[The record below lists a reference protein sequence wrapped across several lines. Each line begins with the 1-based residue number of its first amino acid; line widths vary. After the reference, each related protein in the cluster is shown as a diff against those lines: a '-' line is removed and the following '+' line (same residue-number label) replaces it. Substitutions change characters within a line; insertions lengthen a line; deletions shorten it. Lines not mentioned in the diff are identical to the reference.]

1 VIAGSPKSMA
11 VKLALDDKQE
21 ILRLYRESDAATTQ
35 LAKQFGISTSTVLRL
50 LQELIPA
57 EEYRELVV
65 QKQAKGKRGVRANH
79 DLGNFQVNQLALIP
93 DELQFCP
100 EDSDDN
106 VANFAES
113 IDEEFEQGDE
123 TAIAMDEYDELNSE
137 LNDRL
142 NSAEVDLNFD
152 STNTDADIDDLVLE
166 LDDEPEDGELED
178 GELED
183 GELEDEDLEDD
194 DDSEDDLV
202 DEDNLAL
209 DEEDFSEEDSESAMS
224 MFADLHGN
232 HSASDRLEMLPLTEA
247 DLPQICY
254 IVVDR
259 IAEIITRPLRDFK
272 DLGAIPPEEA
282 LSKTIPIFDNHRV
295 ARRFSHHNQRVI
307 KFPSDLIHITS
318 SKLVQKGI
326 TRILFSGQVYTLN

>member
-1 VIAGSPKSMA
+1 MA

-57 EEYRELVV
+57 EEYRELVI
-65 QKQAKGKRGVRANH
+65 QKQAKGKRGSRANH
-79 DLGNFQVNQLALIP
+79 DLGNLQVNQLALIP
-93 DELQFCP
+93 DELP
-100 EDSDDN
+100 SSPDESA
-106 VANFAES
+106 VNFTEH
-113 IDEEFEQGDE
+113 I
-123 TAIAMDEYDELNSE
+123 SE
-137 LNDRL
+137 LHH
-142 NSAEVDLNFD
+142 AEVELDPNGAD
-152 STNTDADIDDLVLE
+152 IDADDIDADDLVLE
-166 LDDEPEDGELED
+166 LEDDDPEESE
-178 GELED
+178 
-183 GELEDEDLEDD
+183 LEDD
-194 DDSEDDLV
+194 DELDDDTEDDLV

-209 DEEDFSEEDSESAMS
+209 DEEDFAEEDNESAMS

>member
-1 VIAGSPKSMA
+1 MA

-57 EEYRELVV
+57 EEYRELVI
-65 QKQAKGKRGVRANH
+65 QKQAKGKRGSRANH

-93 DELQFCP
+93 DELQSSPDESAVNFTEHIG
-100 EDSDDN
+100 EDL
-106 VANFAES
+106 
-113 IDEEFEQGDE
+113 DEEFGEEFGQGDE
-123 TAIAMDEYDELNSE
+123 TAIAMDDLNDELEAVNPLNE
-137 LNDRL
+137 LHNAEIDLDL
-142 NSAEVDLNFD
+142 NSADI
-152 STNTDADIDDLVLE
+152 DADDVDPDDLVLE
-166 LDDEPEDGELED
+166 LEDDEPEDSE
-178 GELED
+178 
-183 GELEDEDLEDD
+183 LEDD
-194 DDSEDDLV
+194 DELDDDTEDDLV

-209 DEEDFSEEDSESAMS
+209 DEEDFAEEDNESAIS